1 MKLKFLFFALLGLI
15 TNAWAQSLVKMEQI
29 NGVSTVACKINGFD
43 LKFVPDTAN
52 TDVSISLVTA
62 SEMLKLGYLY
72 EKDLSGPIQIG
83 GEINLSII
91 EIGDHFLFNTKAI
104 IVDNQTFQVRIGKN
118 ILDQL
123 GQVSIDFTT
132 SDFLITDK
140 EIYKNNY
147 NVKFGC
153 ASGNC
158 LNGYGAYLYPGG
170 AVYVGN
176 FKEGDLV
183 GYGTYLYEDGTKY
196 IGYFIAGDY
205 EGKGVLMNPDGS
217 TYVGDFVDG
226 EFNGF
231 GRMSFANGQKYV
243 GDFVDGIF
251 NGYGVFTFV
260 SGQKYLGD
268 FVDGQYNGNGTMFFA
283 NGQKYVGQ
291 FANNKRNGKGTLTL
305 PDGTEKTG
313 MFRNGEYVGQ

>member
-91 EIGDHFLFNTKAI
+91 EIGDHFLYNTKAI

-226 EFNGF
+226 
-231 GRMSFANGQKYV
+231 
-243 GDFVDGIF
+243 IF